1 MEFFVRLF
9 FLFLSAILVNNFVL
23 SRFLGLC
30 SFIGVSRK
38 TEVALGMGAAVIFVI
53 TIASI
58 ITWPVYNFV
67 LVPAHLEFLNILTF
81 ILVIASFVQLVEMFI
96 KKFYPPLYKSL
107 GIYLP
112 LITVNCI
119 VLFVAL
125 LNVQQELT
133 FVESVFQ
140 SIGAGVGYALAIVL
154 LTTIRERL
162 ELVDIPESLKGA
174 PIAFIIAGLM
184 ALAFQGFQGL
194 IPITR

>member
-1 MEFFVRLF
+1 MEFFVRLV